1 MPGRHR
7 RRAAGSAGCGWWRA
21 PPAADAAPNG
31 GAEHAP
37 PPEPGPKRRWATT
50 ASLLREVGLPAE
62 ASAQYAAALEREA
75 LEPQTLAEVLAQQGQ
90 PALEAALKEALPG
103 APMGHRLRIIS
114 ALSRE
119 VSP

>member
-1 MPGRHR
+1 MRVLG
-7 RRAAGSAGCGWWRA
+7 
-21 PPAADAAPNG
+21 
-31 GAEHAP
+31 
-37 PPEPGPKRRWATT
+37 K
-50 ASLLREVGLPAE
+50 
-62 ASAQYAAALEREA
+62 

>member
-1 MPGRHR
+1 MYDAFGVHVNERVSR
-7 RRAAGSAGCGWWRA
+7 RVRAVYLVHHHHVALVA
-21 PPAADAAPNG
+21 
-31 GAEHAP
+31 
-37 PPEPGPKRRWATT
+37 
-50 ASLLREVGLPAE
+50 LPAE

>member
-1 MPGRHR
+1 MRKIQIYS
-7 RRAAGSAGCGWWRA
+7 AASKICL
-21 PPAADAAPNG
+21 
-31 GAEHAP
+31 
-37 PPEPGPKRRWATT
+37 PKVNVKRVSTKFLIKKFIVLAF
-50 ASLLREVGLPAE
+50 
-62 ASAQYAAALEREA
+62 ALFC
-75 LEPQTLAEVLAQQGQ
+75 AEVLAQQGQ